1 MMKPEIIAHRGWSG
15 RYPENT
21 LPAFEKALELPVD
34 GLEFDLRMTADGEI
48 VLSHEPDVNM
58 HSNGTGLIKD
68 LTLKEL
74 KKLDFGIKKSEAF
87 AGTRIPEFN
96 EFLDFVIA
104 KRPDIWLAVELKENN
119 ETLARRA
126 FKALEERNLFNQ
138 CSIISFQSDMLRAA
152 KKYVPF
158 LPRHGFSTLNLPDE
172 GNDPEYISL
181 LNRVGINIASLNL
194 KIADFYHSRGIKID
208 TWAPGTPAQYA
219 VARACN
225 IDFITTNDP
234 DIILAL
240 QKQKTFLD

>member
-1 MMKPEIIAHRGWSG
+1 MKPMIIAHRGWSG

-34 GLEFDLRMTADGEI
+34 GLEFDLRRTADGEI
-48 VLSHEPDVNM
+48 VISHEADVGM

-74 KKLDFGIKKSEAF
+74 KKLDFGIKKNEMF

-104 KRPDIWLAVELKENN
+104 KRRDIWLAVELKEDD
-119 ETLARRA
+119 EELACRV
-126 FKALEERNLFNQ
+126 FKALESRNLFGQ
-138 CSIISFQSDMLRAA
+138 CSIISFKSNMLRAA
-152 KKYVPF
+152 KKYVPE
-158 LPRHGFSTLNLPDE
+158 LPRHGFSALNLPEE
-172 GNDPEYISL
+172 GDSPEYLSL
-181 LNRVGINIASLNL
+181 LNRVGIYINSLNL

-219 VARACN
+219 IARACN

-234 DIILAL
+234 DIILGL
-240 QKQKTFLD
+240 QSQKTLLD